1 VTRVLWFGLVG
12 GHLAWTAHLLLSYF
26 LADLACGSDTAELAA
41 GRHILTVVA
50 VVVTGAAAAAV
61 WALRRR
67 ASPPLAPNAPAGAGE
82 LAAERRFVARFALAA
97 SGVFLLAI
105 VLAGATNLFLVP
117 CA

>member
-1 VTRVLWFGLVG
+1 VKRVLWFGLLG

-41 GRHILTVVA
+41 GRHIVTVVA
-50 VVVTGAAAAAV
+50 AVATGAAAAAV
-61 WALRRR
+61 WALSRR
-67 ASPPLAPNAPAGAGE
+67 ASPPLAPTAPAGVGD

-105 VLAGATNLFLVP
+105 VLAGSTNFFLPP